1 MAEVFNDRGTVRIPA
16 KVTERIM
23 PGVIGIHEGAWYAPK
38 ADGTDTGGCLNVL
51 TMSDRAT
58 PLARANP
65 QHTNLADVRR
75 AD

>member
-1 MAEVFNDRGTVRIPA
+1 
-16 KVTERIM
+16 
-23 PGVIGIHEGAWYAPK
+23 VIGIHEGAWYAPK

-51 TMSDRAT
+51 TMSDRAM

-75 AD
+75 VD

>member
-1 MAEVFNDRGTVRIPA
+1 M
-16 KVTERIM
+16 
-23 PGVIGIHEGAWYAPK
+23 YAPK